1 MSDQEQ
7 QFEIEGDEPEVTQQQ
22 SAEGQQPDLEKEIEV
37 VDDTPESDRNR
48 KKGPP
53 VEVNDDE
60 IAQYSDN
67 VQKRIKDLRRAYHD
81 ERREK
86 ERAFREQQ
94 EAIRFAKTIA
104 DQNRELQERLKTG
117 EQVLVEAQKT
127 GVDAKLLSA
136 EKEFKEAHE
145 SGDVEKMLDAQKKL
159 AMFSVEK
166 REVDNYRPKY
176 QEPLQRPN
184 VDVETM
190 PQVVP
195 DERTRRWVESNK
207 WFDTDPVMRG
217 AALGIHDEL
226 VSKGYQAGS
235 EAYFEQV
242 DARIRES
249 FPQKFGQARPPSN
262 VVAPAART
270 EPSSGKI
277 KLTKTQVAMAKRL
290 GVPLERYVAS
300 IRKGEQNV

>member
-1 MSDQEQ
+1 MSEQEKQ
-7 QFEIEGDEPEVTQQQ
+7 YEIEGEELEVTNG
-22 SAEGQQPDLEKEIEV
+22 AEGQQPELEAQVEV

-53 VEVNDDE
+53 VEINDDE

-94 EAIRFAKTIA
+94 EAIRFAKVIA
-104 DQNRELQERLKTG
+104 DQNQQLQDRLKTG

-166 REVDNYRPKY
+166 REVENYRPQY
-176 QEPLQRPN
+176 QGALQQPSI
-184 VDVETM
+184 DVEQI

-249 FPQKFGQARPPSN
+249 FPQKFGQTRPPST

>member
-1 MSDQEQ
+1 MSEQEQ
-7 QFEIEGDEPEVTQQQ
+7 QYEIEGEEPEVTKEI
-22 SAEGQQPDLEKEIEV
+22 EGQEPELEAKIEV
-37 VDDTPESDRNR
+37 VDDTPEGDRNR

-81 ERREK
+81 ERRDK

-104 DQNRELQERLKTG
+104 EQNRQLQERLKAG

-166 REVDNYRPKY
+166 REVENYRPQY
-176 QEPLQRPN
+176 QQPLQQHN
-184 VDVETM
+184 IEVETI

-195 DERTRRWVESNK
+195 DERTSRWVESNK

-235 EAYFEQV
+235 EAYFE
-242 DARIRES
+242 DRKS
-249 FPQKFGQARPPSN
+249 
-262 VVAPAART
+262 VV
-270 EPSSGKI
+270 
-277 KLTKTQVAMAKRL
+277 
-290 GVPLERYVAS
+290 
-300 IRKGEQNV
+300 

>member
-1 MSDQEQ
+1 MSEQEQ
-7 QFEIEGDEPEVTQQQ
+7 QYEIEGEELEVNKE
-22 SAEGQQPDLEKEIEV
+22 AEGQEPELEAKIEV
-37 VDDTPESDRNR
+37 VDDTPEGDRNR

-81 ERREK
+81 ERRDK

-104 DQNRELQERLKTG
+104 EQNRLLQERLKTG

-145 SGDVEKMLDAQKKL
+145 SGDVEKMLAAQKKL

-166 REVDNYRPKY
+166 REVDNYRPQY
-176 QEPLQRPN
+176 QAPLQGPSI
-184 VDVETM
+184 DVEQY

-195 DERTRRWVESNK
+195 DERTSRWVESNK

-249 FPQKFGQARPPSN
+249 FPQKFGQTRPPST

-300 IRKGEQNV
+300 LRKGEQNV

>member
-1 MSDQEQ
+1 MSEQEQ
-7 QFEIEGDEPEVTQQQ
+7 QFEIEGDEPEVIQKQPP
-22 SAEGQQPDLEKEIEV
+22 EGQQSDLEDQIEI
-37 VDDTPESDRNR
+37 VDDIPEGDRNR

-60 IAQYSDN
+60 IAQYGDG

-86 ERAFREQQ
+86 ERALRDQQ
-94 EAIRFAKTIA
+94 EAVRFAKVVS
-104 DQNRELQERLKTG
+104 DQNRQLQERLKTG
-117 EQVLVEAQKT
+117 EQVLVESQKT
-127 GVDAKLLSA
+127 GIDAKLLSA
-136 EKEFKEAHE
+136 EKDFKEAHE
-145 SGDVEKMLDAQKKL
+145 TGDVDKMLAAQRKL

-166 REVDNYRPKY
+166 REVDNYQPKY
-176 QEPLQRPN
+176 QEPLQQQN
-184 VDVETM
+184 IDVERI
-190 PQVVP
+190 PQVIP
-195 DERTRRWVESNK
+195 DERTSRWVESNK

>member
-1 MSDQEQ
+1 MTEKAEETVEQSYEIVEDSPVIEQEAA
-7 QFEIEGDEPEVTQQQ
+7 
-22 SAEGQQPDLEKEIEV
+22 SPDIEV
-37 VDDTPESDRNR
+37 VDDTPEADRGR
-48 KKGPP
+48 KKGAP
-53 VEVNDDE
+53 VEVSDDE
-60 IAQYSDN
+60 IAQYGEN

-104 DQNRELQERLKTG
+104 DQNKFLQERLKNG

-127 GVDAKLLSA
+127 GVEAKISA
-136 EKEFKEAHE
+136 VEKEFKEAHE
-145 SGDVEKMLDAQKKL
+145 AGDVEKMLAAQKKL
-159 AMFSVEK
+159 ARFSVEQ
-166 REVDNYRPKY
+166 REVETY
-176 QEPLQRPN
+176 QPQFQAPLQIPEVN
-184 VDVETM
+184 VETM

-217 AALGIHDEL
+217 AALGIHDDL
-226 VSKGYQAGS
+226 VAKGYQAGS

-242 DARIRES
+242 DARIRET
-249 FPQKFGQARPPSN
+249 FPQKFGQQKRPAT

-270 EPSSGKI
+270 EQPSGKV
-277 KLTKTQVAMAKRL
+277 KLTTSQVSLAKRL
-290 GVPLERYVAS
+290 GIPLERYAKYATQVQ
-300 IRKGEQNV
+300 KEQ

>member
-1 MSDQEQ
+1 MSEQEQ
-7 QFEIEGDEPEVTQQQ
+7 QYEIEGEEPEVTKEI
-22 SAEGQQPDLEKEIEV
+22 EGQEPELEAKIEV
-37 VDDTPESDRNR
+37 VDDTPEGDRNR

-104 DQNRELQERLKTG
+104 EQNRQLQERLKTG

-127 GVDAKLLSA
+127 GVDAKLTAA

-166 REVDNYRPKY
+166 REVENYRPQY
-176 QEPLQRPN
+176 QQPLQQHN
-184 VDVETM
+184 IEVETI

-195 DERTRRWVESNK
+195 DERTSRWVESNK

-249 FPQKFGQARPPSN
+249 FPQKFGQTRPPST

>member
-1 MSDQEQ
+1 MSEQEKQ
-7 QFEIEGDEPEVTQQQ
+7 YEIEGEELEVTNG
-22 SAEGQQPDLEKEIEV
+22 AEGQQPELEAQVEV

-53 VEVNDDE
+53 VEINDDE

-94 EAIRFAKTIA
+94 EAIRFAKVIA
-104 DQNRELQERLKTG
+104 DQNQQLQDRLKTG

-166 REVDNYRPKY
+166 REVENYRPQY
-176 QEPLQRPN
+176 QGALQQPSI
-184 VDVETM
+184 DVEQY

-249 FPQKFGQARPPSN
+249 FPQKFGQTRPPST

>member
-7 QFEIEGDEPEVTQQQ
+7 QFEIEGEEPVAPEN
-22 SAEGQQPDLEKEIEV
+22 EGQNAASDEQFDV
-37 VDDTPESDRNR
+37 VDDTPEADRNR
-48 KKGPP
+48 KKGPA

-104 DQNRELQERLKTG
+104 DQNRQLQERLKSG

-127 GVDAKLLSA
+127 GVDAKILTA

-145 SGDVEKMLDAQKKL
+145 SGDVQKMLDAQKKL

-166 REVDNYRPKY
+166 REVENYRPQY
-176 QEPLQRPN
+176 QEPLQQPSIE
-184 VDVETM
+184 VETT

-195 DERTRRWVESNK
+195 DDRTRRWVENNK

-242 DARIRES
+242 DARIRDT
-249 FPQKFGQARPPSN
+249 FPHKFAQTRTPST

-300 IRKGEQNV
+300 LRKVEQNV

>member
-1 MSDQEQ
+1 MSEQEKQ
-7 QFEIEGDEPEVTQQQ
+7 YEIEGEELEVTNE
-22 SAEGQQPDLEKEIEV
+22 AEGQQPELEAQVEV

-94 EAIRFAKTIA
+94 EAIRFAKVIA
-104 DQNRELQERLKTG
+104 DQNQQLQDRLKTG

-166 REVDNYRPKY
+166 REVENYRPQY
-176 QEPLQRPN
+176 QGALQQPSI
-184 VDVETM
+184 DVEQV

-249 FPQKFGQARPPSN
+249 FPQKFGQTRPPSN

>member
-1 MSDQEQ
+1 MSEQEQ
-7 QFEIEGDEPEVTQQQ
+7 QYEIEGEEPEVTKEI
-22 SAEGQQPDLEKEIEV
+22 EGQENELEAKIEV
-37 VDDTPESDRNR
+37 VDDTPEGDRNR

-81 ERREK
+81 ERRDK

-104 DQNRELQERLKTG
+104 EQNRQLQERLKTG

-145 SGDVEKMLDAQKKL
+145 SGDVEKMLAAQKKL

-166 REVDNYRPKY
+166 REVDNYRPQY
-176 QEPLQRPN
+176 QEPLQPHN
-184 VDVETM
+184 IGVETI

-195 DERTRRWVESNK
+195 DERTSRWVESNK

-249 FPQKFGQARPPSN
+249 FPQKFGQTRPPST

>member
-1 MSDQEQ
+1 
-7 QFEIEGDEPEVTQQQ
+7 
-22 SAEGQQPDLEKEIEV
+22 
-37 VDDTPESDRNR
+37 
-48 KKGPP
+48 
-53 VEVNDDE
+53 
-60 IAQYSDN
+60 
-67 VQKRIKDLRRAYHD
+67 
-81 ERREK
+81 
-86 ERAFREQQ
+86 
-94 EAIRFAKTIA
+94 
-104 DQNRELQERLKTG
+104 
-117 EQVLVEAQKT
+117 
-127 GVDAKLLSA
+127 
-136 EKEFKEAHE
+136 
-145 SGDVEKMLDAQKKL
+145 MLDAQKKL

-166 REVDNYRPKY
+166 REVENYRPQY
-176 QEPLQRPN
+176 QEPLQQPSIE
-184 VDVETM
+184 VETT

-195 DERTRRWVESNK
+195 DDRTRRWVENNK

-242 DARIRES
+242 DARIRDT
-249 FPQKFGQARPPSN
+249 FPHKFAQTRTPST

-300 IRKGEQNV
+300 LRKVEQNV

>member
-1 MSDQEQ
+1 MSEQEKQ
-7 QFEIEGDEPEVTQQQ
+7 YEIEGEELEVTNG
-22 SAEGQQPDLEKEIEV
+22 AEGQQPELEAQVEV

-53 VEVNDDE
+53 VEINDDE

-94 EAIRFAKTIA
+94 EAIRFAKVIA
-104 DQNRELQERLKTG
+104 DQNQQLQDRLKTG

-136 EKEFKEAHE
+136 EREFKEAHE

-166 REVDNYRPKY
+166 REVENYRPQY
-176 QEPLQRPN
+176 QGALQQPSI
-184 VDVETM
+184 DVEQI

-249 FPQKFGQARPPSN
+249 FPQKFGQTRPPST